1 MFQYAAA
8 RALSIRTHTELVLD
22 TRSGFERDRTYRRT
36 YQLDR
41 LPITGSRA
49 SRTLEVPFIFA
60 DIRRR
65 IHTQPTDRT
74 VPGLL
79 GDLIQDSNTR
89 FITDLES
96 AKVDV
101 ATWVE
106 GYWQSPRYFERF
118 RETIARELQPGAPQ
132 SSAYRVLGA
141 EMSEGN
147 SVAIGVRL
155 YEESPNPASHSSNG
169 RMKTPEE
176 IEGALH
182 RALANVSDPRLF
194 VFCSSELPGITS
206 IKWPVPPTYV
216 TPQRGFDDAVDTLW
230 LLSRA
235 RHHVITNSSFYWW
248 GAWLSGV
255 QRQVTRQVVIASD
268 NFINRDALEPEWLT
282 F

>member
-8 RALSIRTHTELVLD
+8 RALSIRTRTELVLD

-36 YQLDR
+36 YELHR
-41 LPITGSRA
+41 LPITGARA
-49 SRTLEVPFIFA
+49 SRILEVPFILA

-65 IHTQPTDRT
+65 IHTPPTDQT

-96 AKVDV
+96 ARVDV
-101 ATWVE
+101 ATWIE

-118 RETIARELQPGAPQ
+118 RETIARELQPDAPQ

-141 EMSEGN
+141 EMSESN

-176 IEGALH
+176 IEGAV
-182 RALANVSDPRLF
+182 RSALANESDPRLF
-194 VFCSSELPGITS
+194 VFCSSELPAITS
-206 IKWPVPPTYV
+206 IKWPIEPTYV
-216 TPQRGFDDAVDTLW
+216 TPQRGFDDTVDTLW

-235 RHHVITNSSFYWW
+235 SHHVITNSSFYWW

-255 QRQVTRQVVIASD
+255 RRGATQQVVIAAN
-268 NFINRDALEPEWLT
+268 NFINRDALEPQWST